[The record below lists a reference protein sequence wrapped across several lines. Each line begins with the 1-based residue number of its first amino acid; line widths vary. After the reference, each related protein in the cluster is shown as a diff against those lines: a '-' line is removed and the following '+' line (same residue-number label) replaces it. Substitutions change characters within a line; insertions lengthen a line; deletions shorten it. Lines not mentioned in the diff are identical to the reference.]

1 MSNFFKEWASTI
13 CSLREFTSA
22 YYTKFQEKLCNSLL
36 MINMKKTTEK
46 EEEKQNF
53 ESICMPFVICTCV
66 TTLYSCY
73 NLALVLHENA
83 LNFN

>member
-1 MSNFFKEWASTI
+1 MSNFFKEWVSTI

-36 MINMKKTTEK
+36 MKNMKKNITEK

-53 ESICMPFVICTCV
+53 ESI
-66 TTLYSCY
+66 
-73 NLALVLHENA
+73 
-83 LNFN
+83 